1 MIAATILKY
10 KPPLDWNRL
19 LRFLAPRAIRGVETV
34 DPSTLTLRRSL
45 RCGEQAGYLECRANA
60 ANHSLHLSA
69 SANLPLNE
77 IEAKAASVFDLTA
90 PVEELERL
98 FPGHGGLRVP
108 GSWYNFE
115 MGVRAILGQQISVKG
130 AHTLAGRL
138 VENWGDPIATPW
150 PEIHRVFPPP
160 ERLAQLSAGELRS
173 IGLTEAR
180 TQTLL
185 GFARWSSLPPEQ
197 RPPLLSL
204 RGIGPWTE
212 AYFRMRSGLDRDAFP
227 AGDLGVQKAL
237 GLADHAK
244 LGSPRAQKLA
254 AEAAERWRPY
264 RSYAVMLLWS
274 SLANTQPNK

>member
-19 LRFLAPRAIRGVETV
+19 LQFLAPRAIRGVEAVEPTAL
-34 DPSTLTLRRSL
+34 SLRRSL
-45 RCGEQAGYLECRANA
+45 RCAGRAGWLECTVDDKT
-60 ANHSLHLSA
+60 HCLHVRA
-69 SANLPLNE
+69 SADLPWNE
-77 IEAKAASVFDLTA
+77 IEAKAASVFDLSA
-90 PVEELERL
+90 PVAELERL

-108 GSWYNFE
+108 GSWDNFE

-150 PEIHRVFPPP
+150 PEIHRVFPLP
-160 ERLAQLSAGELRS
+160 ERLAQLSATELRS

-185 GFARWSSLPPEQ
+185 GFAQWSSLPADQ
-197 RPPLLSL
+197 QPPLLSL

-212 AYFRMRSGLDRDAFP
+212 AYFRMRSGQDRDAFP

-237 GLADHAK
+237 GLADQAK

-254 AEAAERWRPY
+254 LEAAERWRPY

-274 SLANTQPNK
+274 LLANK